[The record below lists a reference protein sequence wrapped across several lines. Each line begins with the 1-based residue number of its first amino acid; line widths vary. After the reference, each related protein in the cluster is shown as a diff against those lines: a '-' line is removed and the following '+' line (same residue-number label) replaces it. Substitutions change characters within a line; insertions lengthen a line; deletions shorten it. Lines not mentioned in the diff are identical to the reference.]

1 RPSFVIKFS
10 FQVALVDHVDYY
22 LRHSDQP
29 NAPST
34 RSTNGSNS
42 NSRLLLLRKTPSIT
56 NFVNILRPDSLP
68 PLLLRAKRLRW
79 HFRTKTSPLPSSNTT
94 TPFSKAPTFLEDES
108 FQYNLANHFV
118 NHLERNVRDMFEET
132 CTDHLSFSDLSRDA
146 QLQQLQKYLLIAT
159 RCEKKLSQTKDFV
172 KKTIGDTHS
181 FMSKVMSAMGMNV
194 PEDASDGP
202 TFLSA
207 AEKTLQRYKDGK
219 RNGHRELSPPTDECW
234 GCKGPHRYR
243 DKHTKEIICPNKDAR
258 GVAEWAARMHKEY
271 LEAIRSRR
279 KGWVPKDKIKFSQ
292 LSPSQKEA
300 GRQYFLRQAQELS
313 QKTPTSASTVSSLS
327 SAPTH
332 SHGRAYVVLPI
343 LHSTDKRH
351 ECKPILPV
359 QIDGQ
364 LPHITLVLGTMDT
377 ALENCPMIRCLFDT
391 GACLS
396 SGYAGFWLPILKAH
410 PECIADLFT
419 SDNGDYTPIILGGVV
434 TGNDGDM
441 SRHTTQLNLVVRL
454 KLRYET
460 TTHQPITHVIAIGSH
475 VGVNTILGKT
485 FIKSLHCHND
495 ATSSAVEAK
504 LLNVAP
510 FPVTDMF
517 PQRYDCTDKVS
528 RSSGRPAKNYSSIVS
543 ILDRIHDTMLT
554 SVVPA
559 TPSYS
564 NVDHSSII
572 RKRRHNVIGPDDSST
587 GYATYFSDNTDA
599 LPAARIRVERRRKGR
614 RKPNVYLDDRG
625 HPDWQQ
631 SWEWIEEGSY
641 GKLLSRRKR
650 LHPMRTFNV
659 PFDDARDSQYLC
671 DNLRIAHLSV
681 DRQNQII
688 ALIKCKWGV
697 FRPEG
702 MSIPV
707 LDYEC
712 NIDTGTAPPVR
723 SKAVNFGPR
732 ESEIMQPMIDK
743 LESINQ
749 IRQSRRR
756 LGYITSILECQ
767 LDVCLR
773 RRLSLNLKKC
783 HLFSPRF
790 EFVGHDI
797 AEDGNHPAQSKF
809 DLVRNWPQPRIVR
822 DVASLLG
829 FCMFYSCYIP
839 WLEVRCKDL
848 RLLCQQD
855 YNTVLTSSMWTP
867 SCQSQWDFMKQSILS
882 DPCCAQYDHR
892 KRFYLKTD
900 FAQVGM
906 GYVGCQPDNDDA
918 SLAAMHR
925 EVCGGPCEFL
935 TNAKDVGSPPRL
947 KPICMGS
954 RRNKGYE
961 TRLHSHLGEAFT
973 LDWAINTNRLYT
985 WGQRFTAINDCYSL
999 KFVLSYEGNNSV
1011 ILRVQMRLQ
1020 LWAMDIVHRTRDFNV
1035 DSDYMSKLA
1044 HSTTFDP
1051 LLSKYLQSAAE
1062 LRSKYPPPDGYRKP
1076 RKSITVSPP
1085 DIDCI
1090 PSVTIDGVPVDTEAQ
1105 HVSSLFHS
1113 ISVQQELFFDSISVY
1128 PITYVSSS
1136 HPIPQLVTTR
1146 SQARRLTLPEHI
1158 TPDTPQPLQNHDV
1171 PSAARQLTRY
1181 HGIVVGL
1188 GGGHL
1193 AHALS
1198 SETLPI
1204 QYLAASDPDN
1214 AALFQDFLHIP
1225 HIFSTSHDLLQWV
1238 LTANNIYVDFFIA
1251 HCPSSISTQQRSQW
1265 FCTIASLIINC
1276 RCRHGLQLFCLLT
1289 PSKLEGIHIP
1299 SSFHETL
1306 KQDLWITSTTSLQ
1319 FPTFGDSI
1327 DDTATA
1333 LLGVHRSTQSSVDA
1347 LYINTPPQARCRTIH
1362 DLIHTPF
1369 NESTYAV
1376 SFARSHMNRMSA
1388 NDTLVAIDPV
1398 PVPPPTSRYHSTR
1411 LYNLL
1416 PVKCE
1421 HDTTIGAGVFDTSHL
1436 FPPLDPQNDNL
1447 FGQSFGIEFDCMDA
1461 RLVRPISPYEFAK
1474 GFGYSDQLTRKLA
1487 ERSYYLLL
1495 DGIPALTSSAI
1506 LNCIVHRLRDIRDGS
1521 IPVDEST
1528 PFAAAAATAQ
1538 VLFNGATG
1546 ISLPDTD
1553 TWICAYADDPE
1564 TALIRHMIEN
1574 PHTINKASLSKL
1586 HYVYRGLIRRSQIVV
1601 TANGMLALHEPI
1613 ESTDD
1618 SISLQ
1623 LVPRSLRNIV
1633 FIAFHANPIGGH
1645 FNAYRTFSRIRLRFF
1660 WPKMYHYISDLV
1672 HKCAAC
1678 RLSNATLRKSS
1689 ELVYNFPA
1697 TEPMSVMHV
1706 DCYTAGHLR
1715 TYDNI
1720 TCYMVG
1726 ACNMTA
1732 FGLLEGITEPNS
1744 TTFAAAIMRFQLR
1757 HGFFHTMVLDK
1768 DSKFYATFR
1777 DTARL
1782 LKLNTHTLS
1791 RANHDPMLVE
1801 RIGRYLNKS
1810 LKIFNSEHSSD
1821 PRVAHEG
1828 LHMAMYAWNCAPVAG
1843 TDISRCLMVTG
1854 REWRFPLDYSTGAHL
1869 ELISRP
1875 KLLCTPASSHPRSLS
1890 QTWTDS
1896 NDEHRAYHRELINS
1910 LRPDPKLFKPGDYVF
1925 ARRTV
1930 QSSAKHVRVGKLE
1943 FACTGPWVVLRR
1955 LKGASYECKHT
1966 VSEKIDKFHAS
1977 HLSPVPPG
1985 LVPFAPIDGPDH
1997 RFGQLHR
2004 PLRDDAYKAAS
2015 LEGFLPYKPFQP
2027 FRRVR
2032 FADDQIPS
2040 ATAPDPPLTTNLV
2053 DFQSWS
2059 HHEHSD
2065 RSLHFPSLWELNSEL
2080 HDWDDHDTD
2089 TLIDDIHPLP
2099 PSDTISFLATPP
2111 SPSQL
2116 AASIIK
2122 STSRLFFISW
2132 QLPSVPRREWHLVCV
2147 DLPSSLS
2154 LNPNCL
2160 SDGRYLVQFFIC
2172 HPKDK
2177 LQHPRNQR
2185 WLLEYHA
2192 ASTVARLHQGDY
2204 HILRPDSY
2212 APIYAKELNLHPYC
2226 QWVNLFHHATYIHGP
2241 FEFATINGRKTR
2253 DRISTSDWDIL
2264 SQSSTRYDDAPP
2276 DLTGRDFTGI
2286 QFSRNYHTVLS
2297 DPTVRVRVVA
2307 THFLSPELPF
2317 PVPHGL

>member
-1 RPSFVIKFS
+1 TAEFRDQVLVPSGVGGPCG
-10 FQVALVDHVDYY
+10 L
-22 LRHSDQP
+22 
-29 NAPST
+29 
-34 RSTNGSNS
+34 
-42 NSRLLLLRKTPSIT
+42 
-56 NFVNILRPDSLP
+56 LP
-68 PLLLRAKRLRW
+68 PALGSTECTIDEINKWQQLQFKIASAAQDSIYHKLREHLAPGFSATAFATCEKITMAFQDEDGNSVSLTVLEYYNALLQGAV
-79 HFRTKTSPLPSSNTT
+79 
-94 TPFSKAPTFLEDES
+94 TFLEDES

-258 GVAEWAARMHKEY
+258 GVAERAARMHKEY

-313 QKTPTSASTVSSLS
+313 PKTPTSASTVSSLS

-359 QIDGQ
+359 QIDRQ

-460 TTHQPITHVIAIGSH
+460 TTHQPITHTIAIGSH
-475 VGVNTILGKT
+475 VGVNTVLGKT
-485 FIKSLHCHND
+485 FIKSLHCHYD
-495 ATSSAVEAK
+495 ATSSVVEAK

-528 RSSGRPAKNYSSIVS
+528 QSSGRPAKNYSSIVS

-572 RKRRHNVIGPDDSST
+572 RKRPHNVIGPDDSST
-587 GYATYFSDNTDA
+587 GYATYLSDNTDA

-641 GKLLSRRKR
+641 GKLLSRQKR
-650 LHPMRTFNV
+650 LHPMRDTLDPTFNV
-659 PFDDARDSQYLC
+659 PFDDARDSQYLR

-732 ESEIMQPMIDK
+732 EREIMQPMIDNTGTK
-743 LESINQ
+743 I
-749 IRQSRRR
+749 IVDDIHSR
-756 LGYITSILECQ
+756 GVDWDTSLRYFECQ

-882 DPCCAQYDHR
+882 DPTTTA

-925 EVCGGPCEFL
+925 EVCGG
-935 TNAKDVGSPPRL
+935 VGSPPRL

-1062 LRSKYPPPDGYRKP
+1062 LRSKYPPPDGELTPDTMPGYRKP

-1090 PSVTIDGVPVDTEAQ
+1090 PSITIDGVPVDTEAQ

-1136 HPIPQLVTTR
+1136 HPIPQLITTR

-1214 AALFQDFLHIP
+1214 AARSLFQDFLHIP

-1265 FCTIASLIINC
+1265 FRTIASLIINC

-1369 NESTYAV
+1369 NESHYAV

-1461 RLVRPISPYEFAK
+1461 TTCQAHFSIR

-1487 ERSYYLLL
+1487 ERSYFHLLL

-1553 TWICAYADDPE
+1553 TWIRAYADDPE

-1586 HYVYRGLIRRSQIVV
+1586 HYV
-1601 TANGMLALHEPI
+1601 
-1613 ESTDD
+1613 
-1618 SISLQ
+1618 
-1623 LVPRSLRNIV
+1623 
-1633 FIAFHANPIGGH
+1633 AFHANPIGGH
-1645 FNAYRTFSRIRLRFF
+1645 FNAYRTFSHIRLRFF

-1744 TTFAAAIMRFQLR
+1744 TTFAAAIMRFQLC

-1791 RANHDPMLVE
+1791 RANHNPML
-1801 RIGRYLNKS
+1801 
-1810 LKIFNSEHSSD
+1810 IFNSEHSSD

-1875 KLLCTPASSHPRSLS
+1875 KLVNSFARRQALILEASRKLGRILI
-1890 QTWTDS
+1890 
-1896 NDEHRAYHRELINS
+1896 DEHRAYHRELINS
-1910 LRPDPKLFKPGDYVF
+1910 LRPDPKLFEPGDYVF
-1925 ARRTV
+1925 SRRTV

-1955 LKGASYECKHT
+1955 LKGTSYECKHT

-1997 RFGQLHR
+1997 RL
-2004 PLRDDAYKAAS
+2004 
-2015 LEGFLPYKPFQP
+2015 
-2027 FRRVR
+2027 
-2032 FADDQIPS
+2032 
-2040 ATAPDPPLTTNLV
+2040 
-2053 DFQSWS
+2053 SWS

-2099 PSDTISFLATPP
+2099 PSDTISFLAMPP

-2185 WLLEYHA
+2185 WWLEYHA

-2276 DLTGRDFTGI
+2276 DLTRRDFTGI

-2297 DPTVRVRVVA
+2297 DPTVRDRVVA

-2317 PVPHGL
+2317 PIPHGL

>member
-1 RPSFVIKFS
+1 MNSPCMVKLEYSSLFRLEMLLSSTPRVIRTAEFRDQVLVPSGVGGPCGLLPPALGSTECTIDEINKWQQLQFKIASAAQDSLYHKLREHLAPRFS
-10 FQVALVDHVDYY
+10 ATTFATCEKITMAFQDED
-22 LRHSDQP
+22 
-29 NAPST
+29 
-34 RSTNGSNS
+34 SNS
-42 NSRLLLLRKTPSIT
+42 VSLTILEYYNALLQGA
-56 NFVNILRPDSLP
+56 V
-68 PLLLRAKRLRW
+68 
-79 HFRTKTSPLPSSNTT
+79 
-94 TPFSKAPTFLEDES
+94 TFLKDES

-118 NHLERNVRDMFEET
+118 NHLKRNVRNMFEET

-146 QLQQLQKYLLIAT
+146 QLQQLQKYLLIAM

-181 FMSKVMSAMGMNV
+181 FMSKVISAMGMDV

-258 GVAEWAARMHKEY
+258 GVAERAACMHKEY
-271 LEAIRSRR
+271 FEAIRSCH

-292 LSPSQKEA
+292 LLPSQQEA

-313 QKTPTSASTVSSLS
+313 SNTPTSASTVSSLS

-343 LHSTDKRH
+343 LHSSDKRH

-410 PECIADLFT
+410 PECIANLFT

-441 SRHTTQLNLVVRL
+441 SRHTTQLNLVARL

-460 TTHQPITHVIAIGSH
+460 TTHQPITHTIAIGSH
-475 VGVNTILGKT
+475 VGVNTILVKT
-485 FIKSLHCHND
+485 FIKSLDCHYD
-495 ATSSAVEAK
+495 ATSSVVEAK

-528 RSSGRPAKNYSSIVS
+528 QSSGRTAKNYSSIVS
-543 ILDRIHDTMLT
+543 ILDRVHNTMLT

-564 NVDHSSII
+564 NVDHSFII
-572 RKRRHNVIGPDDSST
+572 RKHRHNVIGPDDSST
-587 GYATYFSDNTDA
+587 GYVTYLSDNTDA
-599 LPAARIRVERRRKGR
+599 LSAARIRVERRRKGR
-614 RKPNVYLDDRG
+614 RKPNLYLDDRG

-641 GKLLSRRKR
+641 GKLLSRCKR
-650 LHPMRTFNV
+650 LHPMRDTLDPTFNV
-659 PFDDARDSQYLC
+659 PFDDARNSQYLR

-697 FRPEG
+697 FCPEG

-712 NIDTGTAPPVR
+712 NIDTDTAPPVR
-723 SKAVNFGPR
+723 SKA
-732 ESEIMQPMIDK
+732 
-743 LESINQ
+743 
-749 IRQSRRR
+749 
-756 LGYITSILECQ
+756 
-767 LDVCLR
+767 
-773 RRLSLNLKKC
+773 
-783 HLFSPRF
+783 
-790 EFVGHDI
+790 
-797 AEDGNHPAQSKF
+797 
-809 DLVRNWPQPRIVR
+809 
-822 DVASLLG
+822 
-829 FCMFYSCYIP
+829 
-839 WLEVRCKDL
+839 
-848 RLLCQQD
+848 
-855 YNTVLTSSMWTP
+855 
-867 SCQSQWDFMKQSILS
+867 SILS

-906 GYVGCQPDNDDA
+906 GYIGCQPDNDDA

-925 EVCGGPCEFL
+925 EVGGGPCKFL

-954 RRNKGYE
+954 RRNKGYK

-1011 ILRVQMRLQ
+1011 ILQVQMLLQ
-1020 LWAMDIVHRTRDFNV
+1020 LWAMDIVHHTRDFNV

-1051 LLSKYLQSAAE
+1051 LLSKYLKSAAE
-1062 LRSKYPPPDGYRKP
+1062 LRSKYPPPDGEMTPDTMPGYRKP

-1090 PSVTIDGVPVDTEAQ
+1090 PSITIDGVPVDTEAQ

-1136 HPIPQLVTTR
+1136 HPIPQL
-1146 SQARRLTLPEHI
+1146 HI

-1188 GGGHL
+1188 GGDHL
-1193 AHALS
+1193 THALA

-1214 AALFQDFLHIP
+1214 AVRSLFQDFLHIP

-1238 LTANNIYVDFFIA
+1238 LTANNIYVAFFIA

-1265 FCTIASLIINC
+1265 FRTIASLIVNC
-1276 RCRHGLQLFCLLT
+1276 CCHHGLQLFCLLT

-1327 DDTATA
+1327 DNTATA

-1362 DLIHTPF
+1362 DFIHTPF
-1369 NESTYAV
+1369 NESTYA
-1376 SFARSHMNRMSA
+1376 HMNRMSD
-1388 NDTLVAIDPV
+1388 NDTLVAINPV
-1398 PVPPPTSRYHSTR
+1398 PVPPPTSRYHSTC

-1447 FGQSFGIEFDCMDA
+1447 FGQSFGIEFDCMDM

-1474 GFGYSDQLTRKLA
+1474 GFGYSDQLTCKLA
-1487 ERSYYLLL
+1487 ERSYFHLLL
-1495 DGIPALTSSAI
+1495 DGIPALTSSAV
-1506 LNCIVHRLRDIRDGS
+1506 LNCIVHRLRDIRDSS

-1528 PFAAAAATAQ
+1528 PFVATAATAQ

-1546 ISLPDTD
+1546 ISLPDTN
-1553 TWICAYADDPE
+1553 TWIRAYANDPE

-1678 RLSNATLRKSS
+1678 RLSNATLRK
-1689 ELVYNFPA
+1689 
-1697 TEPMSVMHV
+1697 TMSVMHV

-1791 RANHDPMLVE
+1791 RANHDPMLVKC
-1801 RIGRYLNKS
+1801 IGRYLNKL
-1810 LKIFNSEHSSD
+1810 LKIFNSEHSSN

-1854 REWRFPLDYSTGAHL
+1854 HEWRFPLDYSTGAHL
-1869 ELISRP
+1869 ELITHP
-1875 KLLCTPASSHPRSLS
+1875 KLVNSCARWQAIILEASRKLGRILI
-1890 QTWTDS
+1890 
-1896 NDEHRAYHRELINS
+1896 DEHRAYHCELIKS
-1910 LRPDPKLFKPGDYVF
+1910 LRPDPNFEPGDYVF
-1925 ARRTV
+1925 ARSTV

-1943 FACTGPWVVLRR
+1943 FACTGPWVILRW
-1955 LKGASYECKHT
+1955 LNGASYECKHT
-1966 VSEKIDKFHAS
+1966 VSGKIDKFHAS

-1985 LVPFAPIDGPDH
+1985 LVPFAPVDGPDH
-1997 RFGQLHR
+1997 HFRQLHR
-2004 PLRDDAYKAAS
+2004 PLHDDAYKAAC

-2027 FRRVR
+2027 FCRVR

-2040 ATAPDPPLTTNLV
+2040 ATAPDPPLATNIV

-2059 HHEHSD
+2059 HHEPSD
-2065 RSLHFPSLWELNSEL
+2065 RSLHFPSLWELNSKL

-2132 QLPSVPRREWHLVCV
+2132 QLPSVPHREWHLVCV
-2147 DLPSSLS
+2147 HLPSSLS

-2160 SDGRYLVQFFIC
+2160 SDGRYLVQN
-2172 HPKDK
+2172 K

-2185 WLLEYHA
+2185 WWLEYHA

-2226 QWVNLFHHATYIHGP
+2226 QWVNLLHHETYIHGP

-2276 DLTGRDFTGI
+2276 DLTHRDFTGI

-2297 DPTVRVRVVA
+2297 DPTVRDRIVA